1 MPPKRREK
9 EVEASK
15 NIKTEAT
22 GDHELFLNAFEK
34 PTQIYRYLRNRSLV
48 KPYFLHRNLTY
59 MQHRMTRR
67 KKNGKKISPDNLLEI
82 VQTKQL
88 QQKSNDHRTS
98 GYLTLTY
105 LGFYNQNNLS
115 PKEPVK
121 LETILLKVC
130 HQKRKELS
138 HAVLKVSLG
147 TSYVAYNPSDE
158 NPPPKVPTVSIPAES
173 FYLCGP
179 KVKSSTI
186 LLRIVTNSS
195 EHVMS
200 SNSEES
206 EPNPKKIRLS
216 KDSSE
221 TVEFG
226 MDLVVFDKH
235 QRCSLK
241 EGQYE
246 FLLSEIDKRSNND
259 RCTRIS
265 TSFSSWEDLGEDKD
279 MSKQHFS
286 SFENISKGPTLK
298 FHLQWAKE
306 PVTSIVD
313 RPPAFIPSPDEPVKP
328 KIENNNVVET
338 KFQESKTIIYQF
350 SYNNSKSHQHTE
362 ASNDLICP
370 WCWLNCITVFSL
382 LWHLKLCHPR
392 FNFHFTQVNK
402 GMKIEV
408 SLNENYDGSYSGCP
422 TNPPRPGRP
431 VKRTSL
437 THVMVCHPKRTKMKS
452 LSELTDLEE
461 NDHENHRPYITGHN
475 RLYHHATTCLPI
487 NPKEMDIDS
496 EDEMDPRWLKQKTMM
511 MIDEFTDV
519 NEGEK
524 ELMKMWNLH
533 VMKHGFVGDCQVP
546 LACFMFL
553 EEKGKNC

>member
-1 MPPKRREK
+1 DSDGGNESSLSEAARQLSNDFLGWGVVFFGELRGRLFVIRRAFLCCSFFSKSVIFAQSWTKLCLNSFVCERKMPPKRREK

-138 HAVLKVSLG
+138 HAVLKDLDETSVNAPDTLPHDNSESPDRACYHQVSLG

-350 SYNNSKSHQHTE
+350 SYNNSK
-362 ASNDLICP
+362 
-370 WCWLNCITVFSL
+370 
-382 LWHLKLCHPR
+382 
-392 FNFHFTQVNK
+392 
-402 GMKIEV
+402 
-408 SLNENYDGSYSGCP
+408 
-422 TNPPRPGRP
+422 
-431 VKRTSL
+431 
-437 THVMVCHPKRTKMKS
+437 
-452 LSELTDLEE
+452 
-461 NDHENHRPYITGHN
+461 
-475 RLYHHATTCLPI
+475 
-487 NPKEMDIDS
+487 
-496 EDEMDPRWLKQKTMM
+496 
-511 MIDEFTDV
+511 
-519 NEGEK
+519 
-524 ELMKMWNLH
+524 
-533 VMKHGFVGDCQVP
+533 
-546 LACFMFL
+546 
-553 EEKGKNC
+553 